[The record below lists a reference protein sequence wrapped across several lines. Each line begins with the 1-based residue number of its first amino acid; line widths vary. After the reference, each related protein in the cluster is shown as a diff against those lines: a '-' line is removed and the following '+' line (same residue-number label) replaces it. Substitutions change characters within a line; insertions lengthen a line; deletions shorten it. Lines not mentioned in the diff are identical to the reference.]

1 LRSNLLTRAA
11 AVLAVAALAGAAQ
24 AHDYDLG
31 PLHIDRPWIAAP
43 PPGAPTAAGYLS
55 ITNHGHAP
63 DRLIAVVSPDVR
75 DIQVH
80 QMSMTGQ
87 IMRMRPVAGGLAI
100 APGQTVSMTPGGDHH
115 LMLVGPAHP
124 LKLGEHIPATLRFE
138 KAGSIPVV
146 FVVGDPDGRV
156 TPPMHPMA
164 MHPMGTH

>member
-1 LRSNLLTRAA
+1 MSASVFTRTA
-11 AVLAVAALAGAAQ
+11 LALSIAALAGAAQ

-31 PLHIDRPWIAAP
+31 PLHIDHPWVAAP

-55 ITNHGHAP
+55 ITNHGRAA
-63 DRLIAVVSPDVR
+63 DRLVAIVSPEVR

-100 APGQTVSMTPGGDHH
+100 APGQTISMAPGGDHH
-115 LMLVGPAHP
+115 FMLTGAPHP
-124 LKLGEHIPATLRFE
+124 LKLGQRIPATLRFE
-138 KAGSIPVV
+138 KAGAIKVE
-146 FVVGDPDGRV
+146 FVVQDPNGRQ

-164 MHPMGTH
+164 GMH